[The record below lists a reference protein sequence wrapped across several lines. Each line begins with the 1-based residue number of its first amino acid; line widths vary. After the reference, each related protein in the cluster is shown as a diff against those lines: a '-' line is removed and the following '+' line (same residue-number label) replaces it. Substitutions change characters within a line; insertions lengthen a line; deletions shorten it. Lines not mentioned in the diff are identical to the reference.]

1 MKKLFFFLL
10 ILTTISC
17 DEIDKIFNQSS
28 DEYLIEKT
36 ISASTTEQV
45 VESGSEFKMIFPAN
59 SISNNLGVK
68 VKMESSVTVMNIPNQ
83 KPGKN
88 FYRIK
93 FSGDTEFLHP
103 VKLIINFDKSDIP
116 SGKTAQESVFGYI
129 YSSGAWKLADY
140 QLDEPN
146 GKIIISISSFL
157 GKVNK
162 DEPILLVDGE
172 IIIGDS
178 YTTTDTGQSD
188 NPLSRYNFFS
198 ILLISNIVYD
208 DGDTDDDTQWEYNFE
223 LNSPAIKWNG
233 NDFSFR
239 RTKIEPKDWITD
251 YETEPDSTI
260 EIGFG
265 TVAKNGTNLI
275 KFKYDYYYV
284 SRTYYGSSDKPD
296 LKITQKSYTLNN
308 LSIDLPD
315 LILYPN
321 SYPYEEVTGT
331 EVGNYIID
339 LKWKYYSYRWDSFYN
354 KDVITEKNSVS
365 YNWNGSYSRLSIYFQ
380 KLANL
385 K

>member
-93 FSGDTEFLHP
+93 FGGDTEFLHP

-146 GKIIISISSFL
+146 GKI
-157 GKVNK
+157 
-162 DEPILLVDGE
+162 
-172 IIIGDS
+172 
-178 YTTTDTGQSD
+178 
-188 NPLSRYNFFS
+188 
-198 ILLISNIVYD
+198 
-208 DGDTDDDTQWEYNFE
+208 
-223 LNSPAIKWNG
+223 
-233 NDFSFR
+233 
-239 RTKIEPKDWITD
+239 
-251 YETEPDSTI
+251 
-260 EIGFG
+260 
-265 TVAKNGTNLI
+265 
-275 KFKYDYYYV
+275 
-284 SRTYYGSSDKPD
+284 
-296 LKITQKSYTLNN
+296 
-308 LSIDLPD
+308 
-315 LILYPN
+315 
-321 SYPYEEVTGT
+321 
-331 EVGNYIID
+331 
-339 LKWKYYSYRWDSFYN
+339 
-354 KDVITEKNSVS
+354 
-365 YNWNGSYSRLSIYFQ
+365 
-380 KLANL
+380 
-385 K
+385 